1 MSTHSVEDKT
11 KFMLSSTKNIV
22 GTNVETLVINY
33 GDIKIEQYFKVT
45 YLGCEL
51 EKNL

>member
-33 GDIKIEQYFKVT
+33 GDIKIKQYFKVT

-51 EKNL
+51 DKNL